1 MIASG
6 FWVGNIIITL
16 VILAVGLAVFAR
28 TMLGRYWTLKAM
40 GREVRIGRIGARVA
54 ALLRLGIGQ
63 GRFMQ
68 QWEIGA
74 GLMHA
79 LIFWGFLAVAL
90 RTTTLFGHGLAGMPD
105 HEWCLPLFG
114 PKTLGPIYT
123 AFYTTAEIWVLAA
136 VLYAFYRRL
145 VVRPERVHLT
155 GEALL
160 ILGLIGGLMI
170 TDFLFDATAVA
181 QNPDRWQ
188 AHYAY
193 VGSALSGLFTAESTA
208 TAAVHY
214 VCFYAHLAM
223 IVFFLNLLPL
233 SKHFH
238 VITALPNVF
247 LANMKP
253 RGEMPRMD
261 LEDEEAEVF
270 GVNKIEDFTWKDGL
284 DMYTCTECGRC
295 TANCPANLTGK
306 PLNPGEVVW
315 HLRDILYK
323 EQPRLV
329 ALAKAKG
336 SGAEGEGAGD
346 ETAAE
351 PLPCIDDVITHEVL
365 WSCTSCN
372 ACVEICPVTIDQM
385 GKIMQMRR
393 YLALMES
400 DTALTPE
407 MARALNGMEQNS
419 NPWGLGAHTR
429 GDWAKGLEIPTM
441 AEGPEDVE
449 YLFYVGCAGSF
460 DDNAKKVSVALAKIL
475 QAAGVKFAILGE
487 EEMCTGDSARR
498 LGNEYL
504 FDAMAQALVEV
515 LNGYEVKKI
524 VTACPHCYNTLKNE
538 YPAYGG
544 HYEVIHHTELIE
556 RLLREGKIK
565 LTQPASNGN
574 AKVVYHDSCYLGR
587 YNKIYQAP
595 RNVIDMIPGASRIEA
610 GRSLHRSFCCG
621 AGGGRMWMEE
631 TIGKLVN
638 VERSE
643 ECVATGAGTVAVA
656 CPFCNVMLTDGTKEA
671 ADDPNQATPVKDI
684 AELVAEA
691 SGL

>member
-1 MIASG
+1 M
-6 FWVGNIIITL
+6 NTLITL
-16 VILAVGLAVFAR
+16 AILLIGLGFFVR
-28 TMLGRYWTLKAM
+28 TILGRYYALKAM
-40 GREVRIGRIGARVA
+40 DRSVDVGHIGERIGS
-54 ALLRLGIGQ
+54 LLKLGIGQ

-68 QWEIGA
+68 SWEFGA

-90 RTTTLFGHGLAGMPD
+90 RTITLFGHGLAGMPVE
-105 HEWCLPLFG
+105 EWHLPLFG
-114 PKTLGPIYT
+114 PHALGPIYT
-123 AFYTTAEIWVLAA
+123 VLYTLAEIWVLAA

-145 VVRPERVHLT
+145 VVRPDRVHLT

-170 TDFLFDATAVA
+170 TDFFFDATAIA
-181 QNPDRWQ
+181 RNPDTWT
-188 AHYAY
+188 APYAF
-193 VGSALSGLFTAESTA
+193 VGNALSGWFSQEGAA

-214 VCFYAHLAM
+214 ICFYSHLAM

-247 LANMKP
+247 LMNLKP

-270 GVNKIEDFTWKDGL
+270 GVNQIDHFTWKDGL

-295 TANCPANLTGK
+295 TANCPANITGK

-315 HLRDILYK
+315 HLRDILYQ

-329 ALAKAKG
+329 AQAKAG
-336 SGAEGEGAGD
+336 GNGEASESGNGDGE
-346 ETAAE
+346 AAE

-407 MARALNGMEQNS
+407 MTRAMNGMEQNS

-429 GDWAKGLEIPTM
+429 GDWAKELEIPTM

-449 YLFYVGCAGSF
+449 YLFFVGCAGSF

-475 QAAGVKFAILGE
+475 KAAGVKFAILGE

-544 HYEVIHHTELIE
+544 HYEVIHHTELIDT
-556 RLLREGKIK
+556 LIREGKIK
-565 LTQPASNGN
+565 LEKSVADGNGQ
-574 AKVVYHDSCYLGR
+574 VVYHDSCYLGR
-587 YNKIYQAP
+587 YNGIYDAP
-595 RNVIDMIPGASRIEA
+595 RNIVNRLPGASLLEA
-610 GRSLHRSFCCG
+610 ERSHHRSFCCG

-643 ECVATGAGTVAVA
+643 ECMRTGAGTVAVA
-656 CPFCNVMLTDGTKEA
+656 CPFCNIMLTDGTKEA
-671 ADDPNQATPVKDI
+671 SDDPNNATPVKDL
-684 AELVAEA
+684 AELVAE
-691 SGL
+691 SMGL

>member
-1 MIASG
+1 MIASSV
-6 FWVGNIIITL
+6 WVANTLITL
-16 VILAVGLAVFAR
+16 AILVVGLGVFAR
-28 TMLGRYWTLKAM
+28 TILGRFGALKAM
-40 GREVRIGRIGARVA
+40 DRGVKIGHVGERIVA
-54 ALLRLGIGQ
+54 FLKLGIGQ

-68 QWEIGA
+68 TWELGA

-90 RTTTLFGHGLAGMPD
+90 RTITLFGHGLAGMP
-105 HEWCLPLFG
+105 HPEWHLPLFG
-114 PKTLGPIYT
+114 PGALGPIYT
-123 AFYTTAEIWVLAA
+123 VVYTLAEIWVLAA

-145 VVRPERVHLT
+145 VVRPKRVHLT

-170 TDFLFDATAVA
+170 TDFLFDATAIA
-181 QNPDRWQ
+181 SHPDAWQ
-188 AHYAY
+188 AKYAF
-193 VGSALSGLFTAESTA
+193 VGKALSGLFAQGSAA
-208 TAAVHY
+208 TAGVQY
-214 VCFYAHLAM
+214 LCFYMHLAM

-247 LANMKP
+247 FVNMKP
-253 RGEMPRMD
+253 RGELPRMD
-261 LEDEEAEVF
+261 LENEDLEVF
-270 GVNKIEDFTWKDGL
+270 GVNQIEHFTWKDGL
-284 DMYTCTECGRC
+284 DMFTCTECGRC
-295 TANCPANLTGK
+295 TANCPANITGK
-306 PLNPGEVVW
+306 PLNPGEIVW
-315 HLRDILYK
+315 HLRDIMYK
-323 EQPRLV
+323 EQPRLI
-329 ALAKAKG
+329 ALAKAKAAG
-336 SGAEGEGAGD
+336 HAKAAESS
-346 ETAAE
+346 AE
-351 PLPCIDDVITHEVL
+351 PLPCIDDVINHEVL

-407 MARALNGMEQNS
+407 MTRAMNGMENNS
-419 NPWGLGAHTR
+419 NPWNQGAHTR
-429 GDWAKGLEIPTM
+429 GDWAKGLDIPTM
-441 AEGPEDVE
+441 AEGPQGIE
-449 YLFYVGCAGSF
+449 YLFFVGCAGSF

-475 QAAGVKFAILGE
+475 KAAGVKFAILGE

-524 VTACPHCYNTLKNE
+524 ITACPHCYNTLKNE

-544 HYEVIHHTELIE
+544 HYEVIHHTELID
-556 RLLREGKIK
+556 RLLREGKIT
-565 LTQPASNGN
+565 LTQRATNGN
-574 AKVVYHDSCYLGR
+574 GEVVYHDSCYLGR
-587 YNKIYQAP
+587 YNKIYEAP
-595 RNVIDMIPGASRIEA
+595 RSIIARLPGARLVEA
-610 GRSLHRSFCCG
+610 DRNLHRSFCCG

-643 ECVATGAGTVAVA
+643 ECMRTGAGCVAVA
-656 CPFCNVMLTDGTKEA
+656 CPFCNIMLTDGTKQA
-671 ADDPNQATPVKDI
+671 AGAPDKAPPVKDI

-691 SGL
+691 AGL

>member
-1 MIASG
+1 
-6 FWVGNIIITL
+6 
-16 VILAVGLAVFAR
+16 LALLGIGLAVFGR
-28 TMLGRYWTLKAM
+28 TMLGRYHALTAM
-40 GREVRIGRIGARVA
+40 NRDVQIGRIGERIG
-54 ALLRLGIGQ
+54 ALLRVGIGQ

-68 QWEIGA
+68 KWEIGA

-90 RTTTLFGHGLAGMPD
+90 RTITLFGHGLAGMPAE
-105 HEWCLPLFG
+105 EWHLPLFG
-114 PKTLGPIYT
+114 EHGLGPIYT
-123 AFYTTAEIWVLAA
+123 VLYTLAEIWVLAA

-145 VVRPERVHLT
+145 IVRPERVHLT

-160 ILGLIGGLMI
+160 ILGLIGGLMV
-170 TDFLFDATAVA
+170 TDFLFDATGIARHPEA
-181 QNPDRWQ
+181 WQ
-188 AHYAY
+188 TGYAFVGRAMSGWFDGASATTTGVHYA
-193 VGSALSGLFTAESTA
+193 S
-208 TAAVHY
+208 
-214 VCFYAHLAM
+214 FYLHLAM
-223 IVFFLNLLPL
+223 ILFFLNLLPL

-238 VITALPNVF
+238 VITALFNVF
-247 LANMKP
+247 FVNMTP

-261 LEDEEAEVF
+261 LEDEDAEVF
-270 GVNKIEDFTWKDGL
+270 GINKIEDFSWKDGL

-295 TANCPANLTGK
+295 TANCPANITGK
-306 PLNPGEVVW
+306 PLNPAEVVW
-315 HLRDILYK
+315 HLRDILYR
-323 EQPRLV
+323 EQPRLT
-329 ALAKAKG
+329 AQAKAK
-336 SGAEGEGAGD
+336 AGGD
-346 ETAAE
+346 KNPDGDAAD

-385 GKIMQMRR
+385 GKIMEMRR

-400 DTALTPE
+400 DTALTAE
-407 MARALNGMEQNS
+407 MTRALTGMENNS
-419 NPWGLGAHTR
+419 NPWNQGAHTR
-429 GDWAKGLEIPTM
+429 GDWAKDLEIPTM

-449 YLFYVGCAGSF
+449 YLFFVGCAGSF

-475 QAAGVKFAILGE
+475 KAAGVKFAILGE

-544 HYEVIHHTELIE
+544 RYDVIHHTELIE
-556 RLLREGKIK
+556 RLIREGKIK
-565 LTQPASNGN
+565 LTNALTNGG

-587 YNKIYQAP
+587 YNQVYDAP
-595 RNVIDMIPGASRIEA
+595 RNIIDAIPGANRVEPD
-610 GRSLHRSFCCG
+610 RSLHRSFCCG

-631 TIGKLVN
+631 TIGKRVN

-643 ECVATGAGTVAVA
+643 ECVASGAGTVAVA
-656 CPFCNVMLTDGTKEA
+656 CPFCNIMITDGTKEIAGQPDQA
-671 ADDPNQATPVKDI
+671 AAVKDI
-684 AELVAEA
+684 AEIVAESA
-691 SGL
+691 GL